1 MMNSD
6 EIQASDAKI
15 HQKKLVTNDHIAM
28 AKVARPGQDDEADQ
42 IVQSPNVWVR
52 NGMYFPIILIRLGLK
67 YILHS
72 RGLN

>member
-42 IVQSPNVWVR
+42 IV
-52 NGMYFPIILIRLGLK
+52 
-67 YILHS
+67 
-72 RGLN
+72 

>member
-28 AKVARPGQDDEADQ
+28 AKVVRPGQDDEADQ

-52 NGMYFPIILIRLGLK
+52 NGFCIFP
-67 YILHS
+67 
-72 RGLN
+72 